1 MVKAHKVLNSIKKC
15 SLLKTSK
22 LNHRT
27 IQEENKKEKKWV
39 FAYLNIEERGILL
52 AHA

>member
-15 SLLKTSK
+15 SLLIKPQNNSGGK
-22 LNHRT
+22 
-27 IQEENKKEKKWV
+27 QERKKWV